1 MFARVMTRTALGV
14 GALLGAFALI
24 VAPGVSLSAAACGV
38 VVGILGLRWIR
49 DVAPG
54 DAASKARAGRRGGL
68 IVGTSVTGGWLA
80 FTGLVLLL
88 GSASGP
94 ALLLLLITLSVWL
107 WRRSRCRT
115 APHVSPWRTV
125 QDGLLRAAQRPHQVT
140 PPPSQ
145 VPCAAPVPADL
156 STPELCLAWQRT
168 YLVLLDVSADTPRD
182 NIVALRGRLL
192 DEIER
197 RDPAGFT
204 RWLETGARAG
214 SDPGQYLRVTDTP
227 PPMTPPP
234 APPG

>member
-1 MFARVMTRTALGV
+1 MLARVLSRTAVVV

-38 VVGILGLRWIR
+38 FIGVLALKWVR

-54 DAASKARAGRRGGL
+54 DAESKARAGWRALL

-80 FTGLVLLL
+80 FAGLVLLL

-94 ALLLLLITLSVWL
+94 ALLLLMITFGGWW
-107 WRRSRCRT
+107 WRRSRSGTAPWVNPWRAVQNNLLRT
-115 APHVSPWRTV
+115 ARGPQQVRSVV
-125 QDGLLRAAQRPHQVT
+125 QLPDP
-140 PPPSQ
+140 Q
-145 VPCAAPVPADL
+145 VPYLLPVPADL

-168 YLVLLDVSADTPRD
+168 YLVLLDVNADTPRD
-182 NIVALRGRLL
+182 DIVALRERLL

-214 SDPGQYLRVTDTP
+214 SDPGRFLTGDR
-227 PPMTPPP
+227 
-234 APPG
+234 